1 MVCEKPQKNPSFSC
15 NICCFITG
23 NKKDYNRHVAT
34 AKHQNHI
41 KWYANDTKKPQK
53 TPDCI
58 CQCGNTYKHMSGL
71 YRHKILCNYNEN
83 ENQLIESEGV
93 KPDYKEM
100 FLTVL
105 KQNTELQHTL
115 TELIPKIGNNNN
127 NINNNNINQKFNIN
141 VFLNEQCKDALTMEQ
156 FINKIEVSLSNLLLT
171 KDKGINEGISN
182 IFIENM
188 NKLSLY
194 ERPIHCTDVKRETMY
209 VKSEGENGES
219 PKWEKDDNNTKV
231 KHAINKVTRLQNKN
245 INKWTE
251 NNPTWEDKSESQD
264 EYLQL
269 IKKCTDDISET
280 KVIKKLCDVLGDT
293 PDRKRYGLS
302 TL

>member
-1 MVCEKPQKNPSFSC
+1 MLNKIPKNSQYFFYCIKCDYGCSHNSDWSKHIVTNKHNAQKCSKMLNENRGLAC
-15 NICCFITG
+15 KCG
-23 NKKDYNRHVAT
+23 NVYKHIQSYNRH
-34 AKHQNHI
+34 KKKCIIESHI
-41 KWYANDTKKPQK
+41 
-53 TPDCI
+53 
-58 CQCGNTYKHMSGL
+58 
-71 YRHKILCNYNEN
+71 
-83 ENQLIESEGV
+83 IESEGE